1 MKTLRKFA
9 LFIIGIFILMLWSGI
24 VRNAALGQR
33 AAGPLTGPIKTFS
46 EIPSNMKMAYNHF
59 FRAPQYYLKTNAEDV
74 NDINNL
80 SYNLYGSYTYRQG
93 DQYNVELKNF
103 KTNKVIKTW
112 DLPIEI
118 LSEHYE
124 VGQNDR
130 IYPAKM
136 MSDRDVIVS
145 WNEKPGLIRLDSSSN
160 VKWFNKDFIFHH
172 ALNFDHKG
180 NIWMP
185 GVKHEEG
192 IIVPKT
198 LSVDGEKTD
207 YRDDLVLSVD
217 AKTGKTLYSKSL
229 TSIFLENDLDE
240 LLNKATHVT
249 DPFHLNDVQPVVID
263 SSKYF
268 KKGDIFLSFRHLSA
282 VIQFRPSTDKV
293 IKVIDGPFT
302 FQHDVDI
309 LSDSTIGLFNNN
321 SAAWD
326 VNFNKNEFK
335 PSNGTIQRKIT
346 HSNVLIYNFETDSFK
361 ALYENNFIENEIY
374 TGAEG
379 LFEFLP
385 NGDMFVEEQNSGLL
399 WVLNKNGVVL
409 KTKLKSDIEG
419 YHYLPNWTTIYT
431 DINF

>member
-1 MKTLRKFA
+1 MNKLRKLA
-9 LFIIGIFILMLWSGI
+9 LLIIGIFILMLWSGI

-33 AAGPLTGPIKTFS
+33 AAGPLTGPIKSFS

-59 FRAPQYYLKTNAEDV
+59 FHAPEYYLKTKAEDS

-80 SYNLYGSYTYRQG
+80 DYDLYGSYAYRNGNQF
-93 DQYNVELKNF
+93 NVELKNF
-103 KTNKVIKTW
+103 KTNNVLKTW
-112 DLPIEI
+112 IIPIDF
-118 LSEHYE
+118 LAKHYE

-130 IYPAKM
+130 LYPAKLIAN
-136 MSDRDVIVS
+136 RDIIVS
-145 WNEKPGLIRLDSSSN
+145 CNEKPGLIRIDSTSN
-160 VKWFNKDFIFHH
+160 IKWFNKDYIFHH
-172 ALNFDHKG
+172 AMNFDDEG

-185 GVKHEEG
+185 GVKHEDG
-192 IIVPKT
+192 IIIPKT
-198 LSVDGEKTD
+198 LSVDGKKTD
-207 YRDDLVLSVD
+207 YRDDLVLSID
-217 AKTGKTLYSKSL
+217 SKTGKTLYSKSL
-229 TSIFLENDLDE
+229 TDIFLENDLGE

-263 SSKYF
+263 SSSF
-268 KKGDIFLSFRHLSA
+268 FNRGDLFLSFRHLSA
-282 VIQFRPSTDKV
+282 VLQFRPSTDKV
-293 IKVIDGPFT
+293 VKVIEGPFT
-302 FQHDVDI
+302 FQHDLDV
-309 LSDSTIGLFNNN
+309 LSDNTIALFNNN
-321 SAAWD
+321 SPAWD

-346 HSNVLIYNFETDSFK
+346 HSNVLIYNFESDSFE
-361 ALYENNFIENEIY
+361 ALYEKEFIENKIF

-379 LFEFLP
+379 LFELLP

-409 KTKLKSDIEG
+409 KTTLKSDIEG